1 MPVQS
6 MTGFGLAELKTPS
19 GTYHVEI
26 RGVNNRFLDIQLR
39 QPRFLANLEQK
50 IKKAITESV
59 SRGSI
64 SVYISSDKESEDSE
78 LTWDKDATQN
88 YLRIFKDIKK
98 TCNIA
103 GDVTLGDLLR
113 FSDLIKT
120 KIVKY
125 DDKTL
130 WKHFA
135 PALDTALAAY
145 RKSRTTEGQLTIK
158 DLKKNISGMQALL
171 KSIELRAPLRVTEYS
186 AELTRKIDKFLAQ
199 SQQQP
204 DPQRLATEIA
214 LMADRLDIA
223 EECMRLKAHIAAF
236 TKDFTSDEPVGKRM
250 NFLVQEMNREANTIG
265 SKANDT
271 EISHSAVK
279 LKEHIERIR
288 EQIQNIE

>member
-50 IKKAITESV
+50 IKKAVTESV

-88 YLRIFKDIKK
+88 YLRIFNDIKK

-103 GDVTLGDLLR
+103 GDVTLADLLR

-120 KIVKY
+120 KTVKY

-145 RKSRTTEGQLTIK
+145 QKSRTTEGQLTIK
-158 DLKKNISGMQALL
+158 DLKKNISGMQAIL

-186 AELTRKIDKFLAQ
+186 AELTRKIEKFLAQ

-223 EECMRLKAHIAAF
+223 EECMRLKAHISAF